1 MAETMRGCCH
11 DIETVPRFYL
21 FRGWHL
27 CIRFSHKEELIGL
40 TKNIK
45 MMLAGGG
52 GGGEVGGVSGVCVKY
67 FAQLW

>member
-11 DIETVPRFYL
+11 HIETVPRFYL

-45 MMLAGGG
+45 ITLGGG
-52 GGGEVGGVSGVCVKY
+52 RVRGVSGVCVKR